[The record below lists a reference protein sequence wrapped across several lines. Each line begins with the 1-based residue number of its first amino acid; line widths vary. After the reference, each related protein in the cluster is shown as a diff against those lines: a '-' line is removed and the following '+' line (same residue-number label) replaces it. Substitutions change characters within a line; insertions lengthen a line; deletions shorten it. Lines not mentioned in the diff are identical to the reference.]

1 VSPSQTPPSKRKR
14 GAQPANTNALKHGFY
29 SRVYQTAEASDL
41 DTILHEG
48 LQDEIEMLRVITR
61 RVLTLAEGSQDIET
75 MSNLLGTLGLS
86 ATRLASLLKTQR
98 LLSTGDQDTAHA
110 ISEAL
115 SQVVRE
121 LGIRV

>member
-1 VSPSQTPPSKRKR
+1 
-14 GAQPANTNALKHGFY
+14 
-29 SRVYQTAEASDL
+29 
-41 DTILHEG
+41 
-48 LQDEIEMLRVITR
+48 
-61 RVLTLAEGSQDIET
+61 